1 MDKGGTMKLLEGARA
16 IVTGGGASVGR
27 ACVEVFIAHG
37 ARVAFLEIDPERAR
51 EVEAATGSKGYVVD
65 IADRAAVEAAI
76 SEAAAWLGGVT
87 VLVNQASC
95 CFLNVVHQ
103 QTDAEFERTLDVNI
117 KGHFYCTRAVIPHML
132 AAGKGSIV
140 DISSVAATNPGW
152 AESTY
157 CAAKAA
163 QIVLSKEVAIDYA
176 PVIRAN
182 SLAVGWIH
190 DSPTSSG
197 IQQVP
202 ELIDPVFDEH
212 PSGRGGQSWEIA
224 NVALFF
230 ASDMSSYVTG
240 QCLIVDGGQ
249 TLPQPGLNGTMRR
262 IVAQMR
268 DEPLTRKVRGTPP
281 PRPW

>member
-1 MDKGGTMKLLEGARA
+1 MKLLDGERA

-27 ACVEVFIAHG
+27 ACVEVFLAHG
-37 ARVAFLEIDPERAR
+37 ARVAFLEIDPERAQLT
-51 EVEAATGSKGYVVD
+51 EAATGAKGYVVD

-76 SEAAAWLGGVT
+76 ADAAAQLGGIT

-103 QTDAEFERTLDVNI
+103 QTDEEFDRTVDVNL

-132 AAGKGSIV
+132 AAGKGSVV

-163 QIVLSKEVAIDYA
+163 QIVLNKEVAMDYA

-190 DSPTSSG
+190 DSPTSSA

-212 PSGRGGQSWEIA
+212 LSGRGGQSWEIA

-249 TLPQPGLNGTMRR
+249 TLPQPGLNGTLRK
-262 IVAQMR
+262 IVAGMR
-268 DEPLTRKVRGTPP
+268 EEPLTQKLRGTPP
-281 PRPW
+281 SRPW